1 MAKALIFLA
10 DGMADLPLKKL
21 GNKTPLEAVS
31 TPAMDSIAAKGSSG
45 TFLTLPEG
53 LPTSS
58 DVANMSV
65 MGLFPEKN
73 YPGRGAIEAVSQGVK
88 LDKNDV
94 AWRCNLVT
102 ISPEGIMDDYSAGH
116 IEDEIS
122 RQLMLDLQKEFGS
135 DKLTFYPGV
144 SYRNLLVLHGDEF
157 SADVYYYK
165 PDSSHGRHIKDLA
178 WTALNDSTEAI
189 YSVDFLNKLFI
200 KTAEFLAKHPLNAGK
215 VSPANHIWPWSP
227 GKRPALD
234 TFSKR
239 FQDKT
244 AAVISAV
251 DVIRGIGKCTD
262 MDVIIVPGAT
272 GYVDTNYAGKVTAAL
287 EAIKTHDF
295 VYLHVEA
302 IDECSHEGNLE
313 LKMQAIADFD
323 SKIVAPV
330 LDALKDEDVIFA
342 VLPDHP
348 VPIELR
354 KHTRTPVPVAI
365 CGPGIGCDNIKIFSE
380 IESPKGK
387 LGFMK
392 GDELMKTILELK

>member
-10 DGMADLPLKKL
+10 DGMADLPLEQL
-21 GNKTPLEAVS
+21 GNKTPLEVVD

-65 MGLFPEKN
+65 LGLYPEHN
-73 YPGRGAIEAVSQGVK
+73 YPGRGAIEAVSQGIE
-88 LDKNDV
+88 LAEDDV

-102 ISPEGIMDDYSAGH
+102 VSPEGIMADYSAGH
-116 IEDEIS
+116 IEDEVS
-122 RQLMLDLQKEFGS
+122 KQLIADLQAEFAS
-135 DKLTFYPGV
+135 DKVSFYPGV
-144 SYRNLLVLHGDEF
+144 SYRNLLVLHGAEF
-157 SADVYYYK
+157 SPEVFYYK
-165 PDSSHGRHIKDLA
+165 PDSSHGINIEDLP
-178 WTALNDSTEAI
+178 WTALNDSVEAEHT
-189 YSVDFLNKLFI
+189 VDFLNDLFAE
-200 KTAEFLAKHPLNAGK
+200 TADFLAKHPLNAGK
-215 VSPANHIWPWSP
+215 DSPASHIWPWSP
-227 GKRPALD
+227 GKRPDLKSFAD
-234 TFSKR
+234 R
-239 FQDKT
+239 FQGKS

-251 DVIRGIGKCTD
+251 DVIRGIAKCTD

-272 GYVDTNYAGKVTAAL
+272 GYIDTNYAGKAAAAI

-323 SKIVAPV
+323 SQIVAPV
-330 LDALKDEDVIFA
+330 LEALKDEDIIFA

-354 KHTRTPVPVAI
+354 KHTRTPVPLAI
-365 CGPGIGCDNIKIFSE
+365 CGSGIACDEVKVFSE
-380 IESPKGK
+380 NEAPKGK
-387 LGFMK
+387 LGFLK
-392 GDELMKTILELK
+392 GDELMKILLEL